1 MIQLFKKTE
10 KNLPYSCNILP
21 IFAQQKTGLTLP
33 QSAILAQ
40 YRALSAELQVFDH
53 DKYI

>member
-1 MIQLFKKTE
+1 LQ
-10 KNLPYSCNILP
+10 Y
-21 IFAQQKTGLTLP
+21 FAYICATKTGLTLP